1 MKEKITQFYD
11 KYKKYLIF
19 AVAVLILLIWFIH
32 TPKKKVET
40 PIPPTKTESISN
52 IVSDTNLTKYIIS
65 QNEIKSLKSQIKS
78 LNLKLETYQ
87 LENIQLKSQFKKT
100 KNDEKNIKY
109 FDYNSSIDSV
119 LRSITRVTTKKPLPN
134 RQQK

>member
-11 KYKKYLIF
+11 KYKKYIIF
-19 AVAVLILLIWFIH
+19 AVAVLLLLIWFIY
-32 TPKKKVET
+32 TPKKKVEPPT
-40 PIPPTKTESISN
+40 PPTKTESISN

-65 QNEIKSLKSQIKS
+65 QNEVKSLKSQIKS

>member
-19 AVAVLILLIWFIH
+19 AVAVLLLLIWFIH
-32 TPKKKVET
+32 TPKKKVEP
-40 PIPPTKTESISN
+40 PIAPTKTESISN

-65 QNEIKSLKSQIKS
+65 QNEVKSLKSQIKS